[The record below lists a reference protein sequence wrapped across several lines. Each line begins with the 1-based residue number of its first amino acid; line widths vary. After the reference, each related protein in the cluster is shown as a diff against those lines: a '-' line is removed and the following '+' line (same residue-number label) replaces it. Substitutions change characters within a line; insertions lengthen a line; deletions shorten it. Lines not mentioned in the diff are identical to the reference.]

1 MAESLAANGDTPA
14 LNGKLAD
21 NVLLFARLLRAAG
34 LQLGTGK
41 IIDAIGAVNLVG
53 VESQRDLHTALFSQF
68 VTRHEQTP
76 LFDQAFAL
84 FWRNPR
90 LMEKLMGAMLP
101 TTRTEQD
108 QEQVLRRLGEALS
121 RGGEVQTD
129 PQEQEVELQANLSF
143 SDREILQ
150 LKDFEQMSEA
160 ELQIARNMLQKLKL
174 PVPDVRSRRFR
185 ASKQKSRIDMRKT
198 LQQSLRNSAT
208 IPLQFKRNRVRPP
221 AIVVLC
227 DISGSMAQY
236 SRMFL
241 HFMHAISNHRDR
253 VHSFVFGT
261 RLTNI
266 SRYLRNKDVDIALE
280 ATSCAVE
287 DWSGGTRIG
296 LCLEQFNRLWSRRVL
311 SQGAVVILLTDGLDR
326 GEGDGLQKQMDRLS
340 KSCRQL
346 IWLNPLLR
354 YDKFE
359 PKAQGIQSMLPYV
372 DVFRSAHSVNS
383 LAELPHLLS
392 QSRKQVA

>member
-1 MAESLAANGDTPA
+1 MAESLAVSGESPA
-14 LNGKLAD
+14 LSGRLAD

-41 IIDAIGAVNLVG
+41 ILDAIEAVNLVG
-53 VESQRDLHTALFSQF
+53 VESQRDLHTALLSQF

-76 LFDQAFAL
+76 LFDQAFSL
-84 FWRNPR
+84 FWRNPK

-101 TTRTEQD
+101 TIRTEKD

-121 RGGEVQTD
+121 KGSEVQTD
-129 PQEQEVELQANLSF
+129 PREQEVELQANLSF

-150 LKDFEQMSEA
+150 SKDFEQMSEA

-174 PVPDVRSRRFR
+174 PVPDVRSRRFQ
-185 ASKQKSRIDMRKT
+185 ASKQQARIDMRKT

-280 ATSCAVE
+280 ATSRAVE

-326 GEGDGLQKQMDRLS
+326 GEGDDLQKQMDRLS

-372 DVFRSAHSVNS
+372 DVFRSAHSVES
-383 LAELPHLLS
+383 LAELPGLLS
-392 QSRKQVA
+392 KQRKLVA

>member
-1 MAESLAANGDTPA
+1 MAESLAATGDTPA
-14 LNGKLAD
+14 LNGKLA
-21 NVLLFARLLRAAG
+21 NNILLFARLLRAAG

-41 IIDAIGAVNLVG
+41 ILNAIEAVNLVG
-53 VESQRDLHTALFSQF
+53 IESQRDLHTALLSQF

-76 LFDQAFAL
+76 LFDQAFSL

-101 TTRTEQD
+101 TIRTEQD

-121 RGGEVQTD
+121 RGGEVQNE
-129 PQEQEVELQANLSF
+129 PQEQEVEIQANLSF

-150 LKDFEQMSEA
+150 SKDFEQMSEE
-160 ELQIARNMLQKLKL
+160 ELQIARNMLHKLKL
-174 PVPDVRSRRFR
+174 PVPDVRSRRFQ

-221 AIVVLC
+221 AIIVLC

-266 SRYLRNKDVDIALE
+266 SRYLRNKDVDVALE
-280 ATSCAVE
+280 ATSRAVE

-296 LCLEQFNRLWSRRVL
+296 LCLEHFNRLWSRRVL

-326 GEGDGLQKQMDRLS
+326 GEGDDLQKQMDRLS

-354 YDKFE
+354 YEKFE
-359 PKAQGIQSMLPYV
+359 PRAQGIQSMLPYV
-372 DVFRSAHSVNS
+372 DVFRSAHSVDS
-383 LAELPHLLS
+383 LAELPELLG
-392 QSRKQVA
+392 QQRMLVA

>member
-1 MAESLAANGDTPA
+1 MAESFAASGESPA
-14 LNGKLAD
+14 LSGRLAD

-41 IIDAIGAVNLVG
+41 ILDAIEAVNLVG
-53 VESQRDLHTALFSQF
+53 LESQRDLYTALLSQF

-76 LFDQAFAL
+76 LFYQAFSL
-84 FWRNPR
+84 FWRNPK
-90 LMEKLMGAMLP
+90 LMEKLMSAMLP
-101 TTRTEQD
+101 TIRTEKD

-121 RGGEVQTD
+121 KGSEAQSD

-143 SDREILQ
+143 SDREVLQ
-150 LKDFEQMSEA
+150 SKDFEQMSEA
-160 ELQIARNMLQKLKL
+160 ELKIARNMLQKLKL
-174 PVPDVRSRRFR
+174 PVPELRSRRFQ
-185 ASKQKSRIDMRKT
+185 ASRQQARIDMRKT

-253 VHSFVFGT
+253 IHSFVFGT

-280 ATSCAVE
+280 ATSRAVE

-326 GEGDGLQKQMDRLS
+326 GEGDDLQKQMDRLS

-346 IWLNPLLR
+346 SWLNPLLR

-372 DVFRSAHSVNS
+372 DVFRSAHSVDS
-383 LAELPHLLS
+383 LAELPALLS
-392 QSRKQVA
+392 QKRKLVA

>member
-1 MAESLAANGDTPA
+1 MAESPAVTGDTPA

-21 NVLLFARLLRAAG
+21 NILLFARLLRAAG

-41 IIDAIGAVNLVG
+41 IIHAIEAVNLVG
-53 VESQRDLHTALFSQF
+53 VESQRNLHTALLSQF

-76 LFDQAFAL
+76 LFEQAFSL

-101 TTRTEQD
+101 TVRTEKD
-108 QEQVLRRLGEALS
+108 QEQILRRLGEALYKS
-121 RGGEVQTD
+121 GELQTD
-129 PQEQEVELQANLSF
+129 PQEEEVELQANLSF

-150 LKDFEQMSEA
+150 SKDFEQMSEV

-174 PVPDVRSRRFR
+174 PVPDVRSRRFQ
-185 ASKQKSRIDMRKT
+185 ASKQKARIDMRKT

-280 ATSCAVE
+280 ATSRAVV

-326 GEGDGLQKQMDRLS
+326 GEGDELQKQMDRLS
-340 KSCRQL
+340 KSCRQF

-359 PKAQGIQSMLPYV
+359 PKAQGILSMLPYV
-372 DVFRSAHSVNS
+372 DVFRSAHSVQS
-383 LAELPHLLS
+383 LAELPDLLS
-392 QSRKQVA
+392 QSPKLVA

>member
-1 MAESLAANGDTPA
+1 MAESFAVSGESPA
-14 LNGKLAD
+14 LSGRLAD

-41 IIDAIGAVNLVG
+41 ILDAIEAVNLVG
-53 VESQRDLHTALFSQF
+53 VESQRDLHTALLSQF

-76 LFDQAFAL
+76 LFDQAFSL

-101 TTRTEQD
+101 TLRTEKD
-108 QEQVLRRLGEALS
+108 QEQILRRLGEALS
-121 RGGEVQTD
+121 KGSEAQSD

-150 LKDFEQMSEA
+150 SKDFEQMSEA

-174 PVPDVRSRRFR
+174 PVPDVRSRRFQ
-185 ASKQKSRIDMRKT
+185 ASNQQARIDMRKT
-198 LQQSLRNSAT
+198 LQQSLRNSST

-392 QSRKQVA
+392 QSRKRVA

>member
-1 MAESLAANGDTPA
+1 MAESFAVSGESPA
-14 LNGKLAD
+14 LSGRLAD

-41 IIDAIGAVNLVG
+41 ILDAIEAVNLVG
-53 VESQRDLHTALFSQF
+53 VESQRDLHTALLSQF

-76 LFDQAFAL
+76 LFDQAFSL

-101 TTRTEQD
+101 TLRTEKD
-108 QEQVLRRLGEALS
+108 QEQILRRLGEALS
-121 RGGEVQTD
+121 KDSEAQSD

-150 LKDFEQMSEA
+150 SKDFEQMSEA

-174 PVPDVRSRRFR
+174 PVPDVRSRRFQ
-185 ASKQKSRIDMRKT
+185 ASNQQARIDMRKT
-198 LQQSLRNSAT
+198 LQQSLRNSST

>member
-1 MAESLAANGDTPA
+1 MAESPAVTGDTPA

-41 IIDAIGAVNLVG
+41 IIHAIEAVNLVG
-53 VESQRDLHTALFSQF
+53 VESQRNLHTALLSQF

-76 LFDQAFAL
+76 LFDQAFSL

-101 TTRTEQD
+101 TVRTEKD
-108 QEQVLRRLGEALS
+108 QEQILRRLGEALYKS
-121 RGGEVQTD
+121 GELQTD
-129 PQEQEVELQANLSF
+129 PQEEEVELQANLSF

-150 LKDFEQMSEA
+150 SKDFEQMSEV

-174 PVPDVRSRRFR
+174 PVPDVRSRRFQ
-185 ASKQKSRIDMRKT
+185 ASKQKARIDMRKT

-280 ATSCAVE
+280 ATSRAVV

-326 GEGDGLQKQMDRLS
+326 GEGDELQKEMDRLS
-340 KSCRQL
+340 KSCRQF

-359 PKAQGIQSMLPYV
+359 PKAQGILSMLPYV
-372 DVFRSAHSVNS
+372 DVFRSAHSVQS
-383 LAELPHLLS
+383 LAELPDLLS
-392 QSRKQVA
+392 QSPKLVA

>member
-1 MAESLAANGDTPA
+1 MAESPAVTGDTPA

-21 NVLLFARLLRAAG
+21 NILLFARLLRAAG

-41 IIDAIGAVNLVG
+41 IIHAIEAVNLVG
-53 VESQRDLHTALFSQF
+53 VESQRNLHTALLSQF

-76 LFDQAFAL
+76 LFDQAFSL

-101 TTRTEQD
+101 TVRTEKD
-108 QEQVLRRLGEALS
+108 QEQILRRLGEALYKS
-121 RGGEVQTD
+121 GELQTD
-129 PQEQEVELQANLSF
+129 PQEEEVELQANLSF

-150 LKDFEQMSEA
+150 SKDFEQMSEV

-174 PVPDVRSRRFR
+174 PVPDVRSRRFQ
-185 ASKQKSRIDMRKT
+185 ASKQKARIDMRKT

-280 ATSCAVE
+280 ATSRAVV

-326 GEGDGLQKQMDRLS
+326 GEGDELQKQMDRLS
-340 KSCRQL
+340 KSCRQF

-359 PKAQGIQSMLPYV
+359 PKAQGILSILPYV
-372 DVFRSAHSVNS
+372 DVFRSAHSVQS
-383 LAELPHLLS
+383 LAELPDLLS
-392 QSRKQVA
+392 QSPKLVA

>member
-1 MAESLAANGDTPA
+1 MAESFAASGESPA
-14 LNGKLAD
+14 LSGRLAD

-41 IIDAIGAVNLVG
+41 ILDAIEAVNLVG
-53 VESQRDLHTALFSQF
+53 VESQRDLHTALLSQF

-76 LFDQAFAL
+76 LFDQAFSL
-84 FWRNPR
+84 FWRNPK

-101 TTRTEQD
+101 TIRTEKD

-121 RGGEVQTD
+121 KGSEVQTD
-129 PQEQEVELQANLSF
+129 PREQEVELQANLSF

-150 LKDFEQMSEA
+150 SKDFEQMSEA

-174 PVPDVRSRRFR
+174 PVPDVRSRRFQ
-185 ASKQKSRIDMRKT
+185 ASKQQARIDMRKT

-280 ATSCAVE
+280 ATSRAVE

-326 GEGDGLQKQMDRLS
+326 GEGDDLQKQMDRLS

-372 DVFRSAHSVNS
+372 DVFRSAHSVES
-383 LAELPHLLS
+383 LAELPGLLS
-392 QSRKQVA
+392 KQRKLVA

>member
-1 MAESLAANGDTPA
+1 MAESFAVSGESPA
-14 LNGKLAD
+14 LSGRLAD

-41 IIDAIGAVNLVG
+41 ILDAIEAVNLVG
-53 VESQRDLHTALFSQF
+53 VESQRDLHTALLSQF

-76 LFDQAFAL
+76 LFDQAFSL

-101 TTRTEQD
+101 TIRTEKD

-121 RGGEVQTD
+121 KGSEAQSD

-150 LKDFEQMSEA
+150 SKDFEQMSEA

-174 PVPDVRSRRFR
+174 PVPDVRSRRFQ
-185 ASKQKSRIDMRKT
+185 ASNQQARIDMRKT
-198 LQQSLRNSAT
+198 LQQSLRNSST

>member
-1 MAESLAANGDTPA
+1 MAESLAVSGESPA
-14 LNGKLAD
+14 LSGRLAD

-41 IIDAIGAVNLVG
+41 ILDAIEAVNLVG
-53 VESQRDLHTALFSQF
+53 VESQRDLHTALLSQF

-76 LFDQAFAL
+76 LFDQAFSL
-84 FWRNPR
+84 FWRNPK

-101 TTRTEQD
+101 TIRTEKD

-121 RGGEVQTD
+121 KGSEVQTD
-129 PQEQEVELQANLSF
+129 PREQEVELQANLSF

-150 LKDFEQMSEA
+150 SKDFEQMSEA

-174 PVPDVRSRRFR
+174 PVPDVRSRRFQ
-185 ASKQKSRIDMRKT
+185 ASKQQARIDMRKT

-208 IPLQFKRNRVRPP
+208 IPMQFKRNRVRPP

-280 ATSCAVE
+280 ATSRAVE

-326 GEGDGLQKQMDRLS
+326 GEGDDLQKQMDRLS

-372 DVFRSAHSVNS
+372 DVFRSAHSVES
-383 LAELPHLLS
+383 LAELPGLLS
-392 QSRKQVA
+392 KQRKLVA

>member
-1 MAESLAANGDTPA
+1 MAESPAVTGDTPA

-21 NVLLFARLLRAAG
+21 NILLFARLLRAAG

-41 IIDAIGAVNLVG
+41 IIHAIEAVNLVG
-53 VESQRDLHTALFSQF
+53 VESQRNLHTALLSQF

-76 LFDQAFAL
+76 LFDQAFSL

-101 TTRTEQD
+101 TVRTEKD
-108 QEQVLRRLGEALS
+108 QEQILRRLGEALYKS
-121 RGGEVQTD
+121 GELQTD
-129 PQEQEVELQANLSF
+129 PQEEEVELQANLSF

-150 LKDFEQMSEA
+150 SKDFEQMSEV

-174 PVPDVRSRRFR
+174 PVPDVRSRRFQ
-185 ASKQKSRIDMRKT
+185 ASKQKARIDMRKT

-280 ATSCAVE
+280 ATSRAVV

-326 GEGDGLQKQMDRLS
+326 GEGDELQKQMDRLS
-340 KSCRQL
+340 KSCRQF

-359 PKAQGIQSMLPYV
+359 PKAQGILSMLPYV
-372 DVFRSAHSVNS
+372 DVFRSAHSVQS
-383 LAELPHLLS
+383 LAELPDLLS
-392 QSRKQVA
+392 QSPKLVA

>member
-1 MAESLAANGDTPA
+1 MAESPTATGNTPG

-41 IIDAIGAVNLVG
+41 ILDAIEAVKLVG
-53 VESQRDLHTALFSQF
+53 IESQRDLHTALLSQF

-76 LFDQAFAL
+76 LFNQAFSL

-101 TTRTEQD
+101 TIRTEKD

-121 RGGEVQTD
+121 SGSELQTE

-143 SDREILQ
+143 SDREVLQ
-150 LKDFEQMSEA
+150 SKDFEQMSET

-174 PVPDVRSRRFR
+174 PVPDVRSRRFQV
-185 ASKQKSRIDMRKT
+185 SKQKSRIDMRKT

-221 AIVVLC
+221 AIIVLC

-266 SRYLRNKDVDIALE
+266 SRYLRNKDVDVALE
-280 ATSCAVE
+280 ATSRAVE

-326 GEGDGLQKQMDRLS
+326 GEGDDLQKQMDRLS

-359 PKAQGIQSMLPYV
+359 PRAQGIQSMLPYV
-372 DVFRSAHSVNS
+372 DVFRSAHSVDS
-383 LAELPHLLS
+383 LAELPELLS
-392 QSRKQVA
+392 QQRKLVA

>member
-1 MAESLAANGDTPA
+1 MAESPAVTGDTPA

-21 NVLLFARLLRAAG
+21 NILLFARLLRAAG

-41 IIDAIGAVNLVG
+41 IIHAIEAVNLVG
-53 VESQRDLHTALFSQF
+53 VESQRNLHTALLSQF

-76 LFDQAFAL
+76 LFDQAFSL

-101 TTRTEQD
+101 TVRTEKD
-108 QEQVLRRLGEALS
+108 QEQILRRLGEALYKS
-121 RGGEVQTD
+121 GELQTD
-129 PQEQEVELQANLSF
+129 PQEEVELQANLSF

-150 LKDFEQMSEA
+150 SKDFEQMSEV

-174 PVPDVRSRRFR
+174 PVPHVRSRRFQ
-185 ASKQKSRIDMRKT
+185 ASKQKARIDMRKT

-280 ATSCAVE
+280 ATSRAVV

-326 GEGDGLQKQMDRLS
+326 GEGDELQKEMDRLS
-340 KSCRQL
+340 KSCRQF

-359 PKAQGIQSMLPYV
+359 PKAQGILSMLPYV
-372 DVFRSAHSVNS
+372 DVFRSAHSVQS
-383 LAELPHLLS
+383 LAELPDLLS
-392 QSRKQVA
+392 QSPKLVA

>member
-1 MAESLAANGDTPA
+1 MAESPAVTGDTPA

-21 NVLLFARLLRAAG
+21 NILLFARLLRAAG

-41 IIDAIGAVNLVG
+41 IIHAIEAVNLVG
-53 VESQRDLHTALFSQF
+53 VESQRNLHTALLSQF

-76 LFDQAFAL
+76 LFDQAFSL

-101 TTRTEQD
+101 TVRTEKD
-108 QEQVLRRLGEALS
+108 QEQILRRLGEALYKS
-121 RGGEVQTD
+121 GELQTD
-129 PQEQEVELQANLSF
+129 PQEEEVELQANLSF

-150 LKDFEQMSEA
+150 SKDFEQMSEV

-174 PVPDVRSRRFR
+174 PVPDVRSRRFQ
-185 ASKQKSRIDMRKT
+185 ASKQKARIDMRKT

-280 ATSCAVE
+280 ATSRAVV

-326 GEGDGLQKQMDRLS
+326 GEGDELQKEMDRLS
-340 KSCRQL
+340 KSCRQF

-359 PKAQGIQSMLPYV
+359 PKAQGILSMLPYV
-372 DVFRSAHSVNS
+372 DVFRSAHSVQS
-383 LAELPHLLS
+383 LAELPDLLS
-392 QSRKQVA
+392 QSPKLVA

>member
-1 MAESLAANGDTPA
+1 MAESPAVTGDTPA

-41 IIDAIGAVNLVG
+41 IIHAIEAVNLVG
-53 VESQRDLHTALFSQF
+53 VESQRNLHTALLSQF

-76 LFDQAFAL
+76 LFDQAFSL

-101 TTRTEQD
+101 TVRTEKD
-108 QEQVLRRLGEALS
+108 QEQILRRLGEALYKS
-121 RGGEVQTD
+121 GELQTD

-150 LKDFEQMSEA
+150 SKDFEQMSEV

-174 PVPDVRSRRFR
+174 PVPDVRSRRFQ
-185 ASKQKSRIDMRKT
+185 ASKQKARIDMRKT

-280 ATSCAVE
+280 ATSRAVV

-326 GEGDGLQKQMDRLS
+326 GEGDELQKQMDRLS
-340 KSCRQL
+340 KSCRQF

-359 PKAQGIQSMLPYV
+359 PKAQGILSMLPYV
-372 DVFRSAHSVNS
+372 DVFRSAHSVQS
-383 LAELPHLLS
+383 LAELPDLLS
-392 QSRKQVA
+392 QSPKLVA

>member
-84 FWRNPR
+84 FWRNPG

-280 ATSCAVE
+280 ATSRAVV

-326 GEGDGLQKQMDRLS
+326 GEGDELQKQMDRLS
-340 KSCRQL
+340 KSCRQF

>member
-1 MAESLAANGDTPA
+1 MAESFAVSGESPA
-14 LNGKLAD
+14 LSGRLAD

-41 IIDAIGAVNLVG
+41 ILDAIEAVNLVG
-53 VESQRDLHTALFSQF
+53 VESQRDLHTALLSQF

-76 LFDQAFAL
+76 LFDQAFSL

-90 LMEKLMGAMLP
+90 LMEKLMSAMLP
-101 TTRTEQD
+101 TIRTEKD

-121 RGGEVQTD
+121 KGSEAQSD

-150 LKDFEQMSEA
+150 SKDFEQMSEA

-174 PVPDVRSRRFR
+174 PVPDVRSRRFQ
-185 ASKQKSRIDMRKT
+185 ASNQQARIDMRKT
-198 LQQSLRNSAT
+198 LQQSLRNSST

>member
-1 MAESLAANGDTPA
+1 MAESFAVSGESPA
-14 LNGKLAD
+14 LSGRLAD

-41 IIDAIGAVNLVG
+41 ILDAIEAVNLVG
-53 VESQRDLHTALFSQF
+53 VESQRDLHTALLSQF

-76 LFDQAFAL
+76 LFDQAFSL

-101 TTRTEQD
+101 TLRTEKD

-121 RGGEVQTD
+121 KGSEAQSD

-150 LKDFEQMSEA
+150 SKDFEQMSEA

-174 PVPDVRSRRFR
+174 PVPDVRSRRFQ
-185 ASKQKSRIDMRKT
+185 ASNQQARIDMRKT

-266 SRYLRNKDVDIALE
+266 SRYLRNKDVDMALE

-372 DVFRSAHSVNS
+372 DLFRSAHSVSS

-392 QSRKQVA
+392 QSRKRVA

>member
-1 MAESLAANGDTPA
+1 VTGDTPA

-21 NVLLFARLLRAAG
+21 NILLFARLLRAAG

-41 IIDAIGAVNLVG
+41 IIHAIEAVNLVG
-53 VESQRDLHTALFSQF
+53 VESQRNLHTALLSQF

-76 LFDQAFAL
+76 LFEQAFSL

-101 TTRTEQD
+101 TVRTEKD
-108 QEQVLRRLGEALS
+108 QEQILRRLGEALYKS
-121 RGGEVQTD
+121 GELQTD
-129 PQEQEVELQANLSF
+129 PQEEEVELQANLSF

-150 LKDFEQMSEA
+150 SKDFEQMSEV

-174 PVPDVRSRRFR
+174 PVPDVRSRRFQ
-185 ASKQKSRIDMRKT
+185 ASKQKARIDMRKT

-280 ATSCAVE
+280 ATSRAVV

-326 GEGDGLQKQMDRLS
+326 GEGDELQKEMDRLS
-340 KSCRQL
+340 KSCRQF

-359 PKAQGIQSMLPYV
+359 PKAQGILSMLPYV
-372 DVFRSAHSVNS
+372 DVFRSAHSVQS
-383 LAELPHLLS
+383 LAELPDLLS
-392 QSRKQVA
+392 QSPKLVA

>member
-1 MAESLAANGDTPA
+1 MAEPPAVTGDTPA

-21 NVLLFARLLRAAG
+21 NILLFARLLRAAG

-41 IIDAIGAVNLVG
+41 IIHAIEAVNLVG
-53 VESQRDLHTALFSQF
+53 VESQRNLHTALLSQF

-76 LFDQAFAL
+76 LFDQAFSL

-101 TTRTEQD
+101 TVRTEKD
-108 QEQVLRRLGEALS
+108 QEQILRRLGEALYKS
-121 RGGEVQTD
+121 GELQTD
-129 PQEQEVELQANLSF
+129 PQEEEVELQANLSF

-150 LKDFEQMSEA
+150 SKDFEQMSEV

-174 PVPDVRSRRFR
+174 PVPDVRSRRFQ
-185 ASKQKSRIDMRKT
+185 ASKQKARIDMRKT

-280 ATSCAVE
+280 ATSRAVV

-326 GEGDGLQKQMDRLS
+326 GEGDELQKEMDRLS
-340 KSCRQL
+340 KSCRQF

-359 PKAQGIQSMLPYV
+359 PKAQGILSMLPYV
-372 DVFRSAHSVNS
+372 DVFRSAHSVQS
-383 LAELPHLLS
+383 LAELPDLLS
-392 QSRKQVA
+392 QSPKLVA

>member
-84 FWRNPR
+84 FWRNPG